1 MDNMQWISV
10 NDRLP
15 KVGEKVLV
23 CTGNGNYTCCSMYIP
38 TDCNGTVLGKKRWK
52 GSGSFIESITHWM
65 AISKLEND

>member
-15 KVGEKVLV
+15 KVGEKVLI

-38 TDCNGTVLGKKRWK
+38 TDCNGTVLGKKR
-52 GSGSFIESITHWM
+52 
-65 AISKLEND
+65 

>member
-23 CTGNGNYTCCSMYIP
+23 CTGNGNLYM
-38 TDCNGTVLGKKRWK
+38 L
-52 GSGSFIESITHWM
+52 
-65 AISKLEND
+65 